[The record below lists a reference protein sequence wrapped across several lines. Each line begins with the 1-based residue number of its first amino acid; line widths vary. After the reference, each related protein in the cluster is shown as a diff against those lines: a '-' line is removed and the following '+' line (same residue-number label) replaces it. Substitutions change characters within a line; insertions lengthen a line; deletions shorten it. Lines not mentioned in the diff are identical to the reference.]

1 LGDLRRCLPPIGQCQ
16 QHSLLLFGQSHFGL
30 ASLTSVLNT
39 CLLSIRNNFSKH
51 PSKWWVYFQK
61 KLKRV
66 SRLFLFHLFILVVVL
81 LVYILLRKAGVSYPL
96 SRILLLSLIFSVL
109 ATACL
114 GQNYTQSLIPGIE
127 DGIGVSNK
135 LAYFIMGDDGW
146 SHEKF
151 KSYFDGFLTT
161 SFILMALY
169 IIGLLW
175 ESSQN
180 RK

>member
-1 LGDLRRCLPPIGQCQ
+1 M
-16 QHSLLLFGQSHFGL
+16 
-30 ASLTSVLNT
+30 
-39 CLLSIRNNFSKH
+39 
-51 PSKWWVYFQK
+51 
-61 KLKRV
+61 
-66 SRLFLFHLFILVVVL
+66 SRLFIFHVFVLVVVL

-127 DGIGVSNK
+127 DGIGVSNT

-146 SHEKF
+146 SHETF

-161 SFILMALY
+161 SFILIALY
-169 IIGLLW
+169 IIALLW
-175 ESSQN
+175 ESSKNKQ
-180 RK
+180 